1 MVTCFFVTMSF
12 SIAFA
17 ENKSVQT
24 VNSDDPI
31 TVSRPNSQ
39 NYNVSNMKNDGA
51 GLNAAS
57 PVNVEDKHISSS
69 PSIINMNE
77 KRKSARSSA
86 RASEFSFTG
95 TIKTEGKFAWVYP
108 ISLANGQIV
117 QAMMECPNNPNLD
130 YDLYL
135 SEYDAEAGNVTGNPL
150 AISAYKTYFNTYPG
164 GVSKTL
170 EESLGYVNVSGEQ
183 KNYAIGVYSKT
194 GSSETDEFKLHISLD
209 YPRSNG
215 DGTIKW
221 PYELKESQ
229 NAFNVF
235 GTINTNSTVSNGKV
249 NSLNDNDWYQINTPK
264 DFHMYAEYL
273 NIDLFTNTADSETK
287 NAECD
292 VELYYTN
299 DGQSM
304 ILIPGYSGSYLVGSN
319 GLGSNGIYY
328 IRVKPSSTFSGYTE
342 YKLRTSH
349 SELPA
354 DKLVITGLNSI
365 AGSNNYEELVPWGKG
380 YWLPYNGDWIKVKG
394 YLANEYNVQVNNNDY
409 KGYVLKAK
417 WSSDGW
423 PKLPEDD
430 IIFGY
435 KMGETSIGEK
445 GTFEVEIKNIPPAD
459 GVHVNQGSVYVS
471 TFDIATI
478 DLWLKDVPSIS
489 GRVNHYHGADAY

>member
-1 MVTCFFVTMSF
+1 
-12 SIAFA
+12 
-17 ENKSVQT
+17 
-24 VNSDDPI
+24 
-31 TVSRPNSQ
+31 
-39 NYNVSNMKNDGA
+39 MKNDGV
-51 GLNAAS
+51 GLKAKS
-57 PVNVEDKHISSS
+57 SVDVKDKNISSS
-69 PSIINMNE
+69 PSIINMN
-77 KRKSARSSA
+77 A

-95 TIKTEGKFAWVYP
+95 TIKAEGKFAWVYP

-135 SEYDAEAGNVTGNPL
+135 FEYDAEAGNVTGNAL

-183 KNYAIGVYSKT
+183 KSYALGVYSKT

-221 PYELKESQ
+221 PYELNESQ

-342 YKLRTSH
+342 YKLKTSH
-349 SELPA
+349 NELPA

-365 AGSNNYEELVPWGKG
+365 AGPNNYEELVPWGKG
-380 YWLPYNGDWIKVKG
+380 YWLPYNGKWITVKG
-394 YLANEYNVQVNNNDY
+394 SVVNKNNIVVAGSY
-409 KGYVLKAK
+409 GKVMAK
-417 WSSDGW
+417 WKSDGW
-423 PKLPEDD
+423 PQLPDDD
-430 IIFGY
+430 IIFGDITEESL
-435 KMGETSIGEK
+435 KDVNSD
-445 GTFEVEIKNIPPAD
+445 GTFEITINDIPPAD
-459 GVHVNQGSVYVS
+459 GMHVSQGSVYVS
-471 TFDIATI
+471 TFDIVTI
-478 DLWLKDVPSIS
+478 DLWLKNSPSII